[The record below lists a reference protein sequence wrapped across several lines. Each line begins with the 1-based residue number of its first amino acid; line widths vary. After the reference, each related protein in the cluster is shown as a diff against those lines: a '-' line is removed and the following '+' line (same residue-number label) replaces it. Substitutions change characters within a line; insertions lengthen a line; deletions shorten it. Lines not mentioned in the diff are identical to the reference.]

1 MQTPL
6 GYRKPGDGKNCPSLA
21 TACLAMPYMYLGETY
36 GNVQGFRGMAY
47 GESNFFCIS
56 AT

>member
-21 TACLAMPYMYLGETY
+21 TACVAMPYMYLGETY

-47 GESNFFCIS
+47 GESDFFGIS
-56 AT
+56 VT